1 MENNR
6 IDQAQVQK
14 ILIVV
19 DMQNDFVEGAL
30 GTKEAMEATDRAVQ
44 KLKHFDGIIYATLDT
59 HYQNYLHTAEGRK
72 LPVVHCVR
80 KTYGWR
86 LHEKI
91 LNALMGRK
99 YNLIEKETF
108 GSTKLVDEIE
118 KWKKK
123 GEIEIELIGLCTDIC
138 VITNAL
144 LLKTSF
150 PEVRIAVDADCCAGV
165 TPELHE
171 AALKVMSSCQIDI
184 IRE

>member
-1 MENNR
+1 M
-6 IDQAQVQK
+6 DQVQK
-14 ILIVV
+14 ILVLV
-19 DMQNDFVEGAL
+19 DLQNDFVEGSL
-30 GTKEAMEATDRAVQ
+30 GTKEAMEATDRTVQ
-44 KLKHFDGIIYATLDT
+44 KLKDFEGIIYATLDT
-59 HYQNYLHTAEGRK
+59 HYQDYLQTAEGRK

-80 KTYGWR
+80 KSYGWR

-91 LNALMGRK
+91 INALMGRK
-99 YNLIEKETF
+99 YRTVEKETF
-108 GSTKLVDEIE
+108 GSTKLVDEIA
-118 KWKKK
+118 KWKEK

-144 LLKTSF
+144 LLKASF
-150 PEVRIAVDADCCAGV
+150 PEVKISVDAGCCAGV

>member
-1 MENNR
+1 M
-6 IDQAQVQK
+6 DQAQVQK
-14 ILIVV
+14 ILVIV
-19 DMQNDFVEGAL
+19 DMQNDFVEGSL
-30 GTKEAMEATDRAVQ
+30 GTKEAMEATDHAVK
-44 KLKHFDGIIYATLDT
+44 KLKDFEGIVYVTLDT
-59 HYQNYLHTAEGRK
+59 HYQNYLQTAEGRK

-80 KTYGWR
+80 KSYGWR

-108 GSTKLVDEIE
+108 GSTGLVDEIAE
-118 KWKKK
+118 WKSR

-150 PEVRIAVDADCCAGV
+150 PEVKISVDASCCAGV
-165 TPELHE
+165 TPELHR
-171 AALKVMSSCQIDI
+171 AALKVMDSCQIDI
-184 IRE
+184 IGE